1 MFIICLICQITMLIF
16 QILVRLPRKIIQT
29 DLKIRRTKWSL
40 RHCITWDYCTFE
52 FGALCQPA
60 PPTQLHIKMAAA
72 AMITQFQN
80 IQLSEFLRN
89 TFLPLFFPF
98 HIRNFCFLAVQNILL
113 FLPVTIIFQPLPIL
127 LIIILGNVSM

>member
-29 DLKIRRTKWSL
+29 DLKIRRTKWSQ

-60 PPTQLHIKMAAA
+60 PSTQLNIKMAAV
-72 AMITQFQN
+72 AMTTQFQN
-80 IQLSEFLRN
+80 KQLSERLRN

-98 HIRNFCFLAVQNILL
+98 HIRNFFFLAVQNIMLY
-113 FLPVTIIFQPLPIL
+113 LPVA
-127 LIIILGNVSM
+127 